1 MSYNLFMFT
10 KLYFIT
16 LPILLAID
24 MVWLGL
30 VAKGFYAEKIGYLMK
45 SEISWLPAILFYIMF
60 AVAIV
65 FFVLVPN
72 MSASWVRVL
81 LTGAFLGFVAYG
93 AYDLTNHATIREW
106 PLAMTLV
113 DMIWGAVLSG
123 VTSLLTFL
131 VAKKIGL

>member
-1 MSYNLFMFT
+1 MSYNLVMFT

-16 LPILLAID
+16 LPILLVVD
-24 MVWLGL
+24 MIWLGL

-72 MSASWVRVL
+72 MSASWMKVL
-81 LTGAFLGFVAYG
+81 LTGAFLGLVAYG

-106 PLAMTLV
+106 PLAMTVV
-113 DMIWGAVLSG
+113 DMAWGAVLSG
-123 VTSLLTFL
+123 VTSLLAFL
-131 VAKKIGL
+131 IAKKIGL

>member
-1 MSYNLFMFT
+1 MFT

-16 LPILLAID
+16 LPILLVVD
-24 MVWLGL
+24 MIWLGL

-72 MSASWVRVL
+72 MSASWMKVL
-81 LTGAFLGFVAYG
+81 LTGAFLGLVAYG

-106 PLAMTLV
+106 PLAMTVV
-113 DMIWGAVLSG
+113 DMAWGAVLSG
-123 VTSLLTFL
+123 VTSLLAFL
-131 VAKKIGL
+131 IAKKIGL

>member
-1 MSYNLFMFT
+1 MFI
-10 KLYFIT
+10 KLCLIT

-30 VAKGFYAEKIGYLMK
+30 VAKGFYSDKIGYLMK
-45 SEISWLPAILFYIMF
+45 SEISFVPAGIFYLMF

-72 MSASWVRVL
+72 MSASWLKVL
-81 LTGAFLGFVAYG
+81 LTGAFLGLVAYG
-93 AYDLTNHATIREW
+93 AYDLTNHATIRDW

-113 DMIWGAVLSG
+113 DMLWGAVLSG
-123 VTSLLTFL
+123 ATSVLAFLL
-131 VAKKIGL
+131 AKKIGL